1 MRKLATSL
9 LFASTL
15 FLGAVTAH
23 SLYAQGNRQTSGA
36 MGHGM
41 MENSKVEGKGGM
53 TGMTKRR
60 GGMMDHCSNMMNDN
74 RPNDQWR
81 KNTPSEPERNE

>member
-23 SLYAQGNRQTSGA
+23 SLYAQGNRQTFGA
-36 MGHGM
+36 MGHGTR
-41 MENSKVEGKGGM
+41 ENGKVEGGM
-53 TGMTKRR
+53 TGMMKRR

-81 KNTPSEPERNE
+81 KDAPSELEKNK